1 MELNIN
7 SPAYFT
13 QEYGVDDEVYRY
25 CQKCYLY
32 FKDKEYSEVLKTIG
46 ICPIVAPDELCR
58 QGAWKESIRFITHA
72 RVASIWI
79 RIDFDQYYN
88 ATSEGRI
95 MLMKDAILRAVKKT
109 RSKGKFDYESF
120 RRDLHDMEEN
130 SKVTADF

>member
-13 QEYGVDDEVYRY
+13 QEYGVDDGVYRY

-46 ICPIVAPDELCR
+46 ICPIVAPEELCR
-58 QGAWKESIRFITHA
+58 QGAWKESTRFISHA
-72 RVASIWI
+72 SVASIWI

-88 ATSEGRI
+88 ATSEGKI
-95 MLMKDAILRAVKKT
+95 ILMKDAILRAVKKT
-109 RSKGKFDYESF
+109 KSKGKFDYESF
-120 RRDLHDMEEN
+120 RRDLQDMAEN
-130 SKVTADF
+130 